1 MNEREIKKIIQE
13 KHSDVEKQAE
23 KQKGNRRKKR
33 DCPSQQVKDKKRK
46 SD

>member
-13 KHSDVEKQAE
+13 KHRDVEK
-23 KQKGNRRKKR
+23 KKGNRRKKR